1 MATARSRAAKARRT
15 RAAPAAAVAAALAG
29 SAPVFAALGD
39 ETRLALVVRLC
50 AGGPLSIARLTEGT
64 DVTRQAITKHLH
76 VLEDAGL
83 VRGARLGREQIWQI
97 EPARVLAAR
106 EYLEQIAAQWD
117 EALGRLKAALER

>member
-1 MATARSRAAKARRT
+1 MTKARARTARTRRP
-15 RAAPAAAVAAALAG
+15 RAAPAAAAALAG

-64 DVTRQAITKHLH
+64 AVTRQAVTKHLH

-97 EPARVLAAR
+97 EPARVTAAR
-106 EYLEQIAAQWD
+106 ESLDQIAAQWD
-117 EALGRLKAALER
+117 DALGRLKAALER

>member
-1 MATARSRAAKARRT
+1 MAKARTRT
-15 RAAPAAAVAAALAG
+15 TKARRPRAAPAEAAALAG

-64 DVTRQAITKHLH
+64 DVTRQAVTKHLH

-83 VRGARLGREQIWQI
+83 VRGARLGREQIWEI
-97 EPARVLAAR
+97 EPARVLAAGH
-106 EYLEQIAAQWD
+106 YLDQIAAQWD
-117 EALGRLKAALER
+117 DALGRLKAVLER

>member
-1 MATARSRAAKARRT
+1 MAKARARTAKARRP
-15 RAAPAAAVAAALAG
+15 RAAPAAVAAALAG

-50 AGGPLSIARLTEGT
+50 AGGPLSIARLTDGT

-97 EPARVLAAR
+97 EPARLLAAR
-106 EYLEQIAAQWD
+106 EYLDQIAAQWD
-117 EALGRLKAALER
+117 DALGRLKTVLER

>member
-1 MATARSRAAKARRT
+1 MTKARARPTKARRP
-15 RAAPAAAVAAALAG
+15 RAAPAAAALAG

-97 EPARVLAAR
+97 EPARVAAAR
-106 EYLEQIAAQWD
+106 EYLDRIAAQWD